1 MPLNRAAKL
10 ILTLVLLACGVW
22 LGTSSQFYREAMAGA
37 FIALALASVIIVH
50 LRLRP
55 SWLDAALILAGT
67 LLLGVIDFPIL
78 HFRHAPMAWL
88 SFAGLSSLVIFGLRA
103 LWAREDERKLLFLG
117 YVPSL
122 LFVVSEYFADNLLQW
137 TSANHPKVL
146 DLYLF
151 SFDSSLGIQI
161 PFVMGQA
168 FSAWQWFRLV
178 GVLFYIALP
187 IPIAVIYAGQ
197 LLRVREKAIP
207 AMAAF
212 LFTGPIGVIFY
223 NLFPA
228 LGPVH
233 LFGQGFPWHPLSLAQ
248 AAGVIA
254 QPVAIPGPPNA
265 IPSLHMAW
273 VLLVWW
279 YSRGLPVWERAIAL
293 LFLFFTVL
301 ATLGTGEHYFIDLI
315 VAFPFALLVMSI
327 CAFSLKLTDRSRILA
342 FCAGLAGTLGW
353 FALLRRAL
361 PLFWRTPAV
370 PWAFCVATVLA
381 TLLCE
386 RMLRQQIDEGPLSTE
401 AHQLSSMFMRPAR
414 VSAGSRISPK

>member
-1 MPLNRAAKL
+1 MPLNRTAKI
-10 ILTLVLLACGVW
+10 ILTILPLACGIW
-22 LGTSSQFYREAMAGA
+22 LGTNRQFYREAMAGA
-37 FIALALASVIIVH
+37 FIAMALASVIIVH

-55 SWLDAALILAGT
+55 AWLDAALIVAGT
-67 LLLGVIDFPIL
+67 LFLGAIDFRVL
-78 HFRHAPMAWL
+78 HFRHAMMAWL
-88 SFAGLSSLVIFGLRA
+88 SFAGLSSLVIFGVRA
-103 LWAREDERKLLFLG
+103 VWAKDAERKLLVLG

-122 LFVVSEYFADNLLQW
+122 LFVVSEYFADNLLHW

-151 SFDSSLGIQI
+151 SFDSSLGIQF

-168 FSAWQWFRLV
+168 FSNWPWLRLA
-178 GVLFYIALP
+178 GVLFYIGLP
-187 IPIAVIYAGQ
+187 IPIAVVYSGQ
-197 LLRVREKAIP
+197 LLRVREKAVP

-212 LFTGPIGVIFY
+212 LATGPIGVIFY

-248 AAGVIA
+248 AAGIVA
-254 QPVAIPGPPNA
+254 QPVAMPGPPNA

-279 YSRGLPVWERAIAL
+279 YSRGLSAWERAIAL
-293 LFLFFTVL
+293 LFLFFTTL

-315 VAFPFALLVMSI
+315 VAFPFALLMMSL
-327 CAFSLKLTDRSRILA
+327 CAFSLKLSDRSRILA

-361 PLFWRTPAV
+361 PLFWRTPAI
-370 PWAFCVATVLA
+370 PWAFCAATVVV
-381 TLLCE
+381 TLVCE
-386 RMLRQQIDEGPLSTE
+386 RLLRQHEGMPALE
-401 AHQLSSMFMRPAR
+401 PAVAARALSSTT
-414 VSAGSRISPK
+414 

>member
-1 MPLNRAAKL
+1 MPLNRTAKL
-10 ILTLVLLACGVW
+10 ILTLVLLACGIW
-22 LGTSSQFYREAMAGA
+22 LGTSGQFYREAMAGA

-67 LLLGVIDFPIL
+67 LLLGAVDFPIL
-78 HFRHAPMAWL
+78 HFRYAVMAWL

-103 LWAREDERKLLFLG
+103 VWAREDERKLLFLG

-122 LFVVSEYFADNLLQW
+122 LFVVSEYFADNLLHW

-279 YSRGLPVWERAIAL
+279 YSRGLSVWERAIAL

-315 VAFPFALLVMSI
+315 VAFPFALLMMSI

-386 RMLRQQIDEGPLSTE
+386 RMLRQQKDAPAPEPAVASP
-401 AHQLSSMFMRPAR
+401 ALSST
-414 VSAGSRISPK
+414 I

>member
-1 MPLNRAAKL
+1 MPFNRTTKV
-10 ILTLVLLACGVW
+10 ILTARLLACGIW
-22 LGTSSQFYREAMAGA
+22 LGTNRQFYREAMAGA
-37 FIALALASVIIVH
+37 FIAMALASVMIVH

-55 SWLDAALILAGT
+55 RWLDAGLILAGA
-67 LLLGVIDFPIL
+67 LFLGAIDFRVL
-78 HFRHAPMAWL
+78 HFRYAIIAWL
-88 SFAGLSSLVIFGLRA
+88 SFAGLTSLVIFGIRA
-103 LWAREDERKLLFLG
+103 VWAKDSERKLLFFG

-122 LFVVSEYFADNLLQW
+122 LFVVSEYFADNLLRW
-137 TSANHPKVL
+137 TAANHPKVL

-168 FSAWQWFRLV
+168 FSTWPWFRLV
-178 GVLFYIALP
+178 GILFYIALP
-187 IPIAVIYAGQ
+187 IPIALVYAGQ

-212 LFTGPIGVIFY
+212 LATGPIGVIFY

-228 LGPVH
+228 LGPAH
-233 LFGQGFPWHPLSLAQ
+233 LFGAGFPWHPLSLAQ
-248 AAGVIA
+248 AAGVA
-254 QPVAIPGPPNA
+254 VAPVAIAGPPNA

-279 YSRGLPVWERAIAL
+279 YSRELSGWERTIAM

-315 VAFPFALLVMSI
+315 VAFPFALLLMSL
-327 CAFSLKLTDRSRILA
+327 CAFTLRLTDRSRMLA

-361 PLFWRTPAV
+361 PLFWRTPVV
-370 PWAFCVATVLA
+370 PWSFCAATVIA

-386 RMLRQQIDEGPLSTE
+386 RLLRQRDSALAPKTALATQ
-401 AHQLSSMFMRPAR
+401 ALSSSTPA
-414 VSAGSRISPK
+414 

>member
-1 MPLNRAAKL
+1 MPLNRTAKI
-10 ILTLVLLACGVW
+10 ILTILPLACGIW
-22 LGTSSQFYREAMAGA
+22 LGTNRQFYREAMAGA
-37 FIALALASVIIVH
+37 FIAMALASVIIVH

-55 SWLDAALILAGT
+55 AWLDAALIVAGT
-67 LLLGVIDFPIL
+67 LFLGAIDFRVL
-78 HFRHAPMAWL
+78 HFRHAMMAWL
-88 SFAGLSSLVIFGLRA
+88 SFAGLSSLVIFGVRA
-103 LWAREDERKLLFLG
+103 VWAKDAERKLLVLG

-122 LFVVSEYFADNLLQW
+122 LFVVSEYFADNLLHW

-151 SFDSSLGIQI
+151 SFDSSLGIQF

-168 FSAWQWFRLV
+168 FSAWPWLRLV
-178 GVLFYIALP
+178 GVLFYIGLP
-187 IPIAVIYAGQ
+187 IPIAVVYSGQ
-197 LLRVREKAIP
+197 LLRVREKAVP

-212 LFTGPIGVIFY
+212 LATGPIGVIFY

-248 AAGVIA
+248 AAGIVA
-254 QPVAIPGPPNA
+254 QPVAMPGPPNA

-279 YSRGLPVWERAIAL
+279 YSRGLSAWERAIAL
-293 LFLFFTVL
+293 LFLFFTTL

-315 VAFPFALLVMSI
+315 VAFPFALLMMSL
-327 CAFSLKLTDRSRILA
+327 CAFSLKLSDRSRILA

-361 PLFWRTPAV
+361 PLFWRTPAI
-370 PWAFCVATVLA
+370 PWAFCAATVVV
-381 TLLCE
+381 TLVCE
-386 RMLRQQIDEGPLSTE
+386 RLLRQHEGMPALE
-401 AHQLSSMFMRPAR
+401 PAVAARALSSTT
-414 VSAGSRISPK
+414 

>member
-1 MPLNRAAKL
+1 MSLNRITRL
-10 ILTLVLLACGVW
+10 ILTALLLACGIW

-37 FIALALASVIIVH
+37 FIAMALASVIIVH
-50 LRLRP
+50 LRLRRC
-55 SWLDAALILAGT
+55 WLDAGLILVST
-67 LLLGVIDFPIL
+67 LILGVIDFRVL
-78 HFRHAPMAWL
+78 HFRYAMMAWL
-88 SFAGLSSLVIFGLRA
+88 SFAGLSSLVIFGVRTV
-103 LWAREDERKLLFLG
+103 WAKDAERKLLLLG

-122 LFVVSEYFADNLLQW
+122 LFVISEYFADNLLHF
-137 TSANHPKVL
+137 TAANHPKVL
-146 DLYLF
+146 DLYLY
-151 SFDSSLGIQI
+151 SFDSSLSIQI

-168 FSAWQWFRLV
+168 FSAWPWFRLV
-178 GVLFYIALP
+178 GVLFYVGLP
-187 IPIAVIYAGQ
+187 IPIALIYSGQ

-207 AMAAF
+207 AMVAF
-212 LFTGPIGVIFY
+212 LVTGPIGVIFY

-254 QPVAIPGPPNA
+254 QPVTIPGPPNA

-279 YSRGLPVWERAIAL
+279 YSRGLAMWERAVAMLFL
-293 LFLFFTVL
+293 LFTVF

-327 CAFSLKLTDRSRILA
+327 CAFSIKITDRSRLLA

-361 PLFWRTPAV
+361 PLFWRTPGI
-370 PWAFCVATVLA
+370 PWAFCLATVIA

-386 RMLRQQIDEGPLSTE
+386 RLLRQHE
-401 AHQLSSMFMRPAR
+401 ATPAAEPAVASPALSSTT
-414 VSAGSRISPK
+414 

>member
-1 MPLNRAAKL
+1 MPLNRTAKI
-10 ILTLVLLACGVW
+10 ILTILPLACGIW
-22 LGTSSQFYREAMAGA
+22 LGTNRQFYREAMAGA
-37 FIALALASVIIVH
+37 FIAMALASVIIVH

-55 SWLDAALILAGT
+55 AWLDAALIVAGT
-67 LLLGVIDFPIL
+67 LLLGAIDFRVL
-78 HFRHAPMAWL
+78 HFRHAMMAWL
-88 SFAGLSSLVIFGLRA
+88 SFAGLSSLVIFGVRA
-103 LWAREDERKLLFLG
+103 VWAKDAERKLLVLG

-122 LFVVSEYFADNLLQW
+122 LFVVSEYFADNLLHW

-151 SFDSSLGIQI
+151 SFDSSLGIQF

-168 FSAWQWFRLV
+168 FSAWPWLRLA
-178 GVLFYIALP
+178 GVLFYIGLP
-187 IPIAVIYAGQ
+187 IPIAVVYSGQ
-197 LLRVREKAIP
+197 LLRVREKAVP

-212 LFTGPIGVIFY
+212 LATGPIGVIFY

-248 AAGVIA
+248 AAGIVA
-254 QPVAIPGPPNA
+254 QPVAMPGPPNA

-279 YSRGLPVWERAIAL
+279 YSRGLSAWERTIAL
-293 LFLFFTVL
+293 LFLFFTAL

-315 VAFPFALLVMSI
+315 VAFPFALLMMSL
-327 CAFSLKLTDRSRILA
+327 CAFSLKLSDRSRILA
-342 FCAGLAGTLGW
+342 FCAGFAGTLGW

-361 PLFWRTPAV
+361 PLFWRTPAI
-370 PWAFCVATVLA
+370 PWAFCAATVVV
-381 TLLCE
+381 TLVCE
-386 RMLRQQIDEGPLSTE
+386 RLLRQHEGMPALE
-401 AHQLSSMFMRPAR
+401 PAVAARALSSTT
-414 VSAGSRISPK
+414 

>member
-1 MPLNRAAKL
+1 MTLHRTAKI
-10 ILTLVLLACGVW
+10 ILTMLLLACGLG
-22 LGTSSQFYREAMAGA
+22 LGTNRQFYREAMAGA
-37 FIALALASVIIVH
+37 FMAMALASVIVVH

-55 SWLDAALILAGT
+55 AWLDAALIVAGT
-67 LLLGVIDFPIL
+67 LLLGAIDFPVL
-78 HFRHAPMAWL
+78 HFRHSIMAWL
-88 SFAGLSSLVIFGLRA
+88 SFAGLSSLVIFGVRA
-103 LWAREDERKLLFLG
+103 IWAKDIERKLLILG

-122 LFVVSEYFADNLLQW
+122 LFVVSEYFADNLLHW

-151 SFDSSLGIQI
+151 SFDASLGIQL
-161 PFVMGQA
+161 PFLVGQA
-168 FSAWQWFRLV
+168 FSAWPWFRLV
-178 GVLFYIALP
+178 GVLFYISLP
-187 IPIAVIYAGQ
+187 IPIAVIYSGQ

-207 AMAAF
+207 AMAA
-212 LFTGPIGVIFY
+212 LLATGPIGVIFY

-248 AAGVIA
+248 AAGIVT
-254 QPVAIPGPPNA
+254 QPVEMAGPPNA

-279 YSRGLPVWERAIAL
+279 YSRGLSVWERAIAL
-293 LFLFFTVL
+293 SFLFFTTL

-315 VAFPFALLVMSI
+315 VAFPFALLLLSL
-327 CAFSLKLTDRSRILA
+327 CAFSLRFTDRSRMLA
-342 FCAGLAGTLGW
+342 FCTGLAGTLGW

-361 PLFWRTPAV
+361 PLFWRTPAI
-370 PWAFCVATVLA
+370 PWAFCAATVIA

-386 RMLRQQIDEGPLSTE
+386 SLLRQQEGLPVRQPAVASRPLSSTT
-401 AHQLSSMFMRPAR
+401 
-414 VSAGSRISPK
+414 

>member
-1 MPLNRAAKL
+1 MPLNRTAKI
-10 ILTLVLLACGVW
+10 ILTILPLACGIW
-22 LGTSSQFYREAMAGA
+22 LGTNRQFYREAMAGA
-37 FIALALASVIIVH
+37 FIAMALASVIIVH

-55 SWLDAALILAGT
+55 AWLDAALIVAGT
-67 LLLGVIDFPIL
+67 LFLGAIDFRVL
-78 HFRHAPMAWL
+78 HFRHAMMAWL
-88 SFAGLSSLVIFGLRA
+88 SFAGLSSLVIFGVRA
-103 LWAREDERKLLFLG
+103 VWAKDAERKLLVLG

-122 LFVVSEYFADNLLQW
+122 LFVVSEYFADNLLHW

-151 SFDSSLGIQI
+151 SFDSSLGIQF

-168 FSAWQWFRLV
+168 FSAWPWLRLV
-178 GVLFYIALP
+178 GVLFYIGLP
-187 IPIAVIYAGQ
+187 IPIAVVYSGQ
-197 LLRVREKAIP
+197 LLRVREKAVP

-212 LFTGPIGVIFY
+212 LATGPIGVIFY

-248 AAGVIA
+248 AAGIVA
-254 QPVAIPGPPNA
+254 QPVAMPGPPNA
-265 IPSLHMAW
+265 IPSLHVAW

-279 YSRGLPVWERAIAL
+279 YSRGLSAWERAIAL
-293 LFLFFTVL
+293 LFLFFTTL

-315 VAFPFALLVMSI
+315 VAFPFALLMMSL
-327 CAFSLKLTDRSRILA
+327 CAFSLKLSDRSRILA

-361 PLFWRTPAV
+361 PLFWRTPAI
-370 PWAFCVATVLA
+370 PWAFCAATVVV
-381 TLLCE
+381 TLVCE
-386 RMLRQQIDEGPLSTE
+386 RLLRQHEGMPALE
-401 AHQLSSMFMRPAR
+401 PAVAARALSSTT
-414 VSAGSRISPK
+414 

>member
-1 MPLNRAAKL
+1 MPLHRTAKI
-10 ILTLVLLACGVW
+10 ILTILPLACGIW
-22 LGTSSQFYREAMAGA
+22 LGTNRQFYREAMAGA
-37 FIALALASVIIVH
+37 FIAMALASVIIVH

-55 SWLDAALILAGT
+55 AWLDAALIVAGT
-67 LLLGVIDFPIL
+67 LFLGAIDFRVL
-78 HFRHAPMAWL
+78 HFRHAMMAWL
-88 SFAGLSSLVIFGLRA
+88 SFAGLSSLVIFGVRA
-103 LWAREDERKLLFLG
+103 VWAKDAERKLLVLG

-122 LFVVSEYFADNLLQW
+122 LFVVSEYFADNLLHW

-151 SFDSSLGIQI
+151 SFDSSLGIQF

-168 FSAWQWFRLV
+168 FSAWPWLRLA
-178 GVLFYIALP
+178 GVLFYIGLP
-187 IPIAVIYAGQ
+187 IPIAVVYSGQ
-197 LLRVREKAIP
+197 LLRVREKAVP

-212 LFTGPIGVIFY
+212 LATGPIGVIFY

-248 AAGVIA
+248 AAGIVA
-254 QPVAIPGPPNA
+254 QPVAMPGPPNA

-279 YSRGLPVWERAIAL
+279 YSRGLSAWERAIAL
-293 LFLFFTVL
+293 LFLFFTTL

-315 VAFPFALLVMSI
+315 VAFPFALLMMSL
-327 CAFSLKLTDRSRILA
+327 CAFSLKLSDRSRILA
-342 FCAGLAGTLGW
+342 FCAGFAGTLGW

-361 PLFWRTPAV
+361 PLFWRTPAI
-370 PWAFCVATVLA
+370 PWAFCAATVVV
-381 TLLCE
+381 TLVCE
-386 RMLRQQIDEGPLSTE
+386 RLLRQHEGMPALE
-401 AHQLSSMFMRPAR
+401 PAVAARALSST
-414 VSAGSRISPK
+414 I

>member
-1 MPLNRAAKL
+1 MPLNRTAKL
-10 ILTLVLLACGVW
+10 ILTLVLLACGIW
-22 LGTSSQFYREAMAGA
+22 LGTSGQFYREAMAGA

-67 LLLGVIDFPIL
+67 LLLGAVDFPIL
-78 HFRHAPMAWL
+78 HFRYAVMAWL

-103 LWAREDERKLLFLG
+103 VWAREDERKLLFLG

-122 LFVVSEYFADNLLQW
+122 LFVVSEYFADNLLHW
-137 TSANHPKVL
+137 TSVNHPKVL

-279 YSRGLPVWERAIAL
+279 YSRGLSVWERAIAL

-315 VAFPFALLVMSI
+315 VAFPFALLMMSI

-386 RMLRQQIDEGPLSTE
+386 RMLRQQKDAPAPEPAVASP
-401 AHQLSSMFMRPAR
+401 ALSST
-414 VSAGSRISPK
+414 I

>member
-1 MPLNRAAKL
+1 MPLHRTAKI
-10 ILTLVLLACGVW
+10 ILTILPLACGIW
-22 LGTSSQFYREAMAGA
+22 LGTNRQFYREAMAGA
-37 FIALALASVIIVH
+37 FIAMALASVIIVH

-55 SWLDAALILAGT
+55 AWLDAALIVAGT
-67 LLLGVIDFPIL
+67 LFLGAIDFRVL
-78 HFRHAPMAWL
+78 HFRHAMMAWL
-88 SFAGLSSLVIFGLRA
+88 SFAGLSSLVIFGVRA
-103 LWAREDERKLLFLG
+103 VWAKDAERKLLVLG

-122 LFVVSEYFADNLLQW
+122 LFVVSEYFADNLLHW

-151 SFDSSLGIQI
+151 SFDASLGIQF

-168 FSAWQWFRLV
+168 FSAWPWLRLA
-178 GVLFYIALP
+178 GVLFYIGLP
-187 IPIAVIYAGQ
+187 IPIAVVYSGQ
-197 LLRVREKAIP
+197 LLRVREKAVP

-212 LFTGPIGVIFY
+212 LATGPIGVIFY

-248 AAGVIA
+248 AAGIVA
-254 QPVAIPGPPNA
+254 QPVAMPGPPNA

-279 YSRGLPVWERAIAL
+279 YSRGLSAWERAIAL
-293 LFLFFTVL
+293 LFLFFTTL

-315 VAFPFALLVMSI
+315 VAFPFALLMMSL
-327 CAFSLKLTDRSRILA
+327 CAFSLKLSDRSRILA
-342 FCAGLAGTLGW
+342 FCAGFAGTLGW

-361 PLFWRTPAV
+361 PLFWRTPAI
-370 PWAFCVATVLA
+370 PWAFCAATVVV
-381 TLLCE
+381 TLVCE
-386 RMLRQQIDEGPLSTE
+386 RLLRQHEGMPALEPAVT
-401 AHQLSSMFMRPAR
+401 ARALSSTT
-414 VSAGSRISPK
+414 

>member
-1 MPLNRAAKL
+1 MPLHRTAKI
-10 ILTLVLLACGVW
+10 ILTILPLACGIW
-22 LGTSSQFYREAMAGA
+22 LGTNRQFYREAMAGA
-37 FIALALASVIIVH
+37 FIAMALASVIIVH

-55 SWLDAALILAGT
+55 AWLDAALIVAGT
-67 LLLGVIDFPIL
+67 LFLGAIDFRIL
-78 HFRHAPMAWL
+78 HFRHAMMAWL
-88 SFAGLSSLVIFGLRA
+88 SFAGLSSLVIFGVRA
-103 LWAREDERKLLFLG
+103 VWAKDAERKLLVLG

-122 LFVVSEYFADNLLQW
+122 LFVVSEYFADNLLHW

-151 SFDSSLGIQI
+151 SFDSSLGIQF

-168 FSAWQWFRLV
+168 FSAWPWLRLA
-178 GVLFYIALP
+178 GVLFYIGLP
-187 IPIAVIYAGQ
+187 IPIAVVYSGQ
-197 LLRVREKAIP
+197 LLRVREKAVP

-212 LFTGPIGVIFY
+212 LATGPVGVIFY

-248 AAGVIA
+248 AAGIVA
-254 QPVAIPGPPNA
+254 QPVAMPGPPNA

-279 YSRGLPVWERAIAL
+279 YSRGLSAWERAIAL
-293 LFLFFTVL
+293 LFLFFTTL

-315 VAFPFALLVMSI
+315 VAFPFALLMMSL
-327 CAFSLKLTDRSRILA
+327 CAFSLKLSDRSRILA
-342 FCAGLAGTLGW
+342 FCAGFAGTLGW

-361 PLFWRTPAV
+361 PLFWRTPAI
-370 PWAFCVATVLA
+370 PWAFCAATVVV
-381 TLLCE
+381 TLVCE
-386 RMLRQQIDEGPLSTE
+386 RLLRQHEGMPALEPAVT
-401 AHQLSSMFMRPAR
+401 ARALSSTT
-414 VSAGSRISPK
+414 